1 MTSSERARL
10 RVVIYRYAST
20 RVVRLLQSGA
30 QAAGRQRVTWSGR
43 TSAGAWLP
51 GAFSDVIEA
60 ADTAGNTS
68 TSERHRV
75 RVL

>member
-1 MTSSERARL
+1 M
-10 RVVIYRYAST
+10 
-20 RVVRLLQSGA
+20 
-30 QAAGRQRVTWSGR
+30 AA
-43 TSAGAWLP
+43 